1 MDIRS
6 IIKPPQTVSP
16 DEYATRIRAM
26 LREKERI
33 IFVIDGS
40 KLLNVI
46 TRKDAMLVTSTKS
59 NLKAREIMSYP
70 VLTLAP
76 DEEIHEVGRKMIKK
90 DTYSAPVVEGSRV
103 LGVVHMGDI
112 LQAIYRP
119 SPKKVSDIMTTQ
131 VVSCNRAEEIT
142 KVWSLMEIHNF
153 TGLPITEEVSSSRR
167 RYNRLAGMVT
177 RKDILRAGEIRPGGD
192 RKRFTSP
199 PPVEKVM
206 TRTPKYVRP
215 IDAVDLCVELFRKY
229 RIGRLPVVGDG
240 FELVG
245 IVDREDILQLYV

>member
-6 IIKPPQTVSP
+6 IMKPPQTVSP
-16 DEYATRIRAM
+16 DEYATKIRAI

-33 IFVIDGS
+33 IFVSEDNR
-40 KLLNVI
+40 LLNVI
-46 TRKDAMLVTSTKS
+46 TQKDAMLVTSTKS

-76 DEEIHEVGRKMIKK
+76 DEEIHVVGRKMIEK
-90 DTYSAPVVEGSRV
+90 DTYSAPVMEGSFV
-103 LGVVHMGDI
+103 LGVVHMDDI
-112 LQAIYRP
+112 LQAVYRP
-119 SPKKVSDIMTTQ
+119 SPKKVGDIMTTQ
-131 VVSCNRAEEIT
+131 VISCDRTEEIT
-142 KVWSLMEIHNF
+142 RVWNLMEMHNF
-153 TGLPITEEVSSSRR
+153 SGLPITEEVSTSRR
-167 RYNRLAGMVT
+167 RYDRLAGMVT

-206 TRTPKYVRP
+206 TRTPKYVHPR
-215 IDAVDLCVELFRKY
+215 DSVDLCVKLFRTY